1 MLKQS
6 LRTIDRVMRLLAVAG
21 VVTSY
26 YPGLLSGLAA
36 AIIGIVAVTLLIASF
51 PGSSQGSGCSVS

>member
-21 VVTSY
+21 VATSY

-51 PGSSQGSGCSVS
+51 PG